1 MIDVS
6 DAFKEAWLN
15 GKQKHIQLAFSD
27 GTAIMDDDIVAESF
41 SLTQALCDE
50 PQLVFGLTSSA
61 EFRIQIFNTGKQFKG
76 LYVTPTLYV
85 NVDETQYSLA
95 IGSYLIDEDTRS
107 DDRLY
112 RTLTGH
118 DALYNVLNEDYS
130 AWYKTLSAMTIKEF
144 RDAFFT
150 HVGITQEFEVLA
162 NDNLTINI
170 KSEVSSLS
178 GAEIIKCICEPN
190 ACFGFIN
197 YAGHFQY
204 VQPSVGGRH
213 FPADDLYP
221 SNDLYPGDGANII
234 MDMSDVESAP
244 VMGGLVYSDYYTH
257 KITQAKFVY
266 SENTPEVIGGVA
278 GNCYQFEDNILMYGQ
293 SASALSTIVTNFL
306 SATDGFFYTPSRV
319 KGRARIWAE
328 LGDMLGVDGGYDS
341 VRFPVLR
348 RYMSGITALY
358 DEYSAQGTEF
368 YTYSANSVYQRLTDV
383 ETGVS
388 ENSGDIE
395 DINGEIEEI
404 HDDIEGVVIDFGRTI
419 DGLEAKVAGS
429 QKEWDTTG
437 YTVTAFGYDTP
448 TAEGFAPADY
458 TNQYYLNQTNGYLYY
473 SNGSAW
479 TFVKSCS
486 SIQVALQS
494 QITVNAGNINLKVSK
509 NDVINQINISHEAI
523 SIDGSKVN
531 ISGNTTF
538 TATQNTANSAYSTA
552 SSASNSVTN
561 LSNGLYNGTT
571 TINGGCIITG
581 TIDASKVNVTNLSAD
596 SITSGTLRAVSIT
609 NGGQIS
615 TTGIDARS
623 ITAATITQTGGMF
636 SDQVV
641 SGIKEEGASS
651 SEVVTCVR
659 WLSKSGPA
667 ITWQRA
673 KIKGASDVR
682 MKEDIQDLSDIS
694 DIYNRLRPVEF
705 KYHHDLYGYDRYKHY
720 GLIAQ
725 ELEETIDSSENLYL
739 VHKVDIEDNTFNEA
753 FVTCDTSY
761 YLINYEDLHAWHIQ
775 MIQKQQRKIEELE
788 ERISVLEG
796 GN

>member
-118 DALYNVLNEDYS
+118 DALYDVLNEDYS
-130 AWYKTLSAMTIKEF
+130 AWYKTLSAMTVKEF

-170 KSEVSSLS
+170 KPEVSSLS

-244 VMGGLVYSDYYTH
+244 IMGGLVYSDYYTH

-306 SATDGFFYTPSRV
+306 RATDGFFYTPSRV

-341 VRFPVLR
+341 VRFPILR

-383 ETGVS
+383 ETGVA
-388 ENSGDIE
+388 ENSDDIGEINDEIE
-395 DINGEIEEI
+395 DIEEDVGNLQISLRRTEEGLAAEVSRATGAESGLSSRITITENEISSEVTNRTNADTYLQSAINQSAHTISMSVSGRASKNTSAGITITLLDANGNQ
-404 HDDIEGVVIDFGRTI
+404 IDSDSGYIYI
-419 DGLEAKVAGS
+419 DG
-429 QKEWDTTG
+429 
-437 YTVTAFGYDTP
+437 
-448 TAEGFAPADY
+448 
-458 TNQYYLNQTNGYLYY
+458 
-473 SNGSAW
+473 
-479 TFVKSCS
+479 
-486 SIQVALQS
+486 
-494 QITVNAGNINLKVSK
+494 
-509 NDVINQINISHEAI
+509 DVI
-523 SIDGSKVN
+523 
-531 ISGNTTF
+531 F
-538 TATQNTANSAYSTA
+538 
-552 SSASNSVTN
+552 SSQ
-561 LSNGLYNGTT
+561 LRDGTT
-571 TINGGCIITG
+571 TISGNNINTG
-581 TIDASKVNVTNLSAD
+581 TINGNNVNVTNINASAISAGTMTGVSLSSGNVDAIALNGRYG
-596 SITSGTLRAVSIT
+596 SVSQSWSCGSLSVSGNCSMYTSQMYRAGNSNAITYSNASSGDER
-609 NGGQIS
+609 G
-615 TTGIDARS
+615 
-623 ITAATITQTGGMF
+623 ATIGYVKSRTND
-636 SDQVV
+636 SD
-641 SGIKEEGASS
+641 IRLKHNINDLKDIS
-651 SEVVTCVR
+651 SEY
-659 WLSKSGPA
+659 
-667 ITWQRA
+667 
-673 KIKGASDVR
+673 
-682 MKEDIQDLSDIS
+682 MK
-694 DIYNRLRPVEF
+694 LRPVSYQFNPAIMEDED
-705 KYHHDLYGYDRYKHY
+705 KYHNRFGLVAQDVMAVDSDLVVQSNTTPGSNYEKLCG
-720 GLIAQ
+720 
-725 ELEETIDSSENLYL
+725 
-739 VHKVDIEDNTFNEA
+739 KVR
-753 FVTCDTSY
+753 
-761 YLINYEDLHAWHIQ
+761 LGINYQDLHAWHIQ
-775 MIQKQQRKIEELE
+775 MIQKQQRKIQELE

>member
-61 EFRIQIFNTGKQFKG
+61 EFRIQLFNTGKQFKG

-130 AWYKTLSAMTIKEF
+130 VWYKTLSAMTIKEF

-170 KSEVSSLS
+170 KPEVSSLS

-234 MDMSDVESAP
+234 MDMSDAESAP

-306 SATDGFFYTPSRV
+306 RATDGFFYTPSRV

-388 ENSGDIE
+388 ENSDDIGEINDEIE
-395 DINGEIEEI
+395 DIEEDVGNLQISLRRTEEGLAAEVSRATGAESGLSSRITITENGISSEVTNRTNADTYLQSAINQSAHSI
-404 HDDIEGVVIDFGRTI
+404 SMSVNGRASKNTSAGITITLKDANNNTLDTETGYVYI
-419 DGLEAKVAGS
+419 DG
-429 QKEWDTTG
+429 
-437 YTVTAFGYDTP
+437 
-448 TAEGFAPADY
+448 
-458 TNQYYLNQTNGYLYY
+458 
-473 SNGSAW
+473 
-479 TFVKSCS
+479 
-486 SIQVALQS
+486 
-494 QITVNAGNINLKVSK
+494 
-509 NDVINQINISHEAI
+509 DVIFSSQLT
-523 SIDGSKVN
+523 DGTTR
-531 ISGNTTF
+531 ISGNNI
-538 TATQNTANSAYSTA
+538 Q
-552 SSASNSVTN
+552 
-561 LSNGLYNGTT
+561 
-571 TINGGCIITG
+571 TG
-581 TIDASKVNVTNLSAD
+581 TIDASRVTVTNLSASSIDTSYFHVDRYLRLNRTDQYGSNYLYLSCD
-596 SITSGTLRAVSIT
+596 SFDNLYV
-609 NGGQIS
+609 S
-615 TTGIDARS
+615 TTSSLSGNADIFCGDVTCDVLNATKSYPGKIYSPETANDTTSSAANGFVNSSTGHFGRS
-623 ITAATITQTGGMF
+623 T
-636 SDQVV
+636 
-641 SGIKEEGASS
+641 ASS
-651 SEVVTCVR
+651 
-659 WLSKSGPA
+659 
-667 ITWQRA
+667 Q
-673 KIKGASDVR
+673 
-682 MKEDIQDLSDIS
+682 
-694 DIYNRLRPVEF
+694 
-705 KYHHDLYGYDRYKHY
+705 RYKHDITTDISEELDPHKLY
-720 GLIAQ
+720 DLPVKQYIYNTDYLNDVLDKRYNKPVIGFIA
-725 ELEETIDSSENLYL
+725 EDVDKIYNVASDIDSGGF
-739 VHKVDIEDNTFNEA
+739 VDDWNFR
-753 FVTCDTSY
+753 FLLPPMLK
-761 YLINYEDLHAWHIQ
+761 LIQEQHE
-775 MIQKQQRKIEELE
+775 KIKELE